1 MKKNEEKKLLAEL
14 LPSELQEQHR
24 SIADV
29 IGVEGLV
36 RLCEYF
42 GGSSIYI
49 PQKKELLRQKIYQMI
64 YREYDGDNIKELA
77 IRYGVSEAT
86 VYNIV
91 RERLVTKK
99 GGNVLGQTNFDDMGW
114 GILK

>member
-1 MKKNEEKKLLAEL
+1 MIKSEKEL
-14 LPSELQEQHR
+14 LNDLKLEDLQEQHKL
-24 SIADV
+24 IAGAV
-29 IGVEGLV
+29 GVDGMI

-49 PQKKELLRQKIYQMI
+49 PQKRELLKNKIYNRI
-64 YREYDGDNIKELA
+64 YREYDGTNIKQLA
-77 IRYGVSEAT
+77 VKYEVSEAT

-99 GGNVLGQTNFDDMGW
+99 GGNVLGQTSFADMGW
-114 GILK
+114 